1 MTFKDICHLLAWFF
15 QGSVMIPSNNSPEE
29 WIIFPKERTKVG
41 HAVTSFTIWLTPSG
55 PTNIHCSV
63 SQVPPSPLCGTSVWS
78 PTREG
83 ILCFLIYLRSSSMC
97 ILPPSF
103 GHKMTLEPFP
113 NITKGYL
120 YDEKEIKSMA
130 YFNLTVILRIHE
142 TKTTFKMR

>member
-1 MTFKDICHLLAWFF
+1 
-15 QGSVMIPSNNSPEE
+15 
-29 WIIFPKERTKVG
+29 
-41 HAVTSFTIWLTPSG
+41 
-55 PTNIHCSV
+55 
-63 SQVPPSPLCGTSVWS
+63 
-78 PTREG
+78 
-83 ILCFLIYLRSSSMC
+83 MC

-120 YDEKEIKSMA
+120 YDEKEKKSMA